1 VTSAKGLDG
10 ATVCLLQGTTTE
22 LDVAAYFRANNF
34 HFTPVLFSGVT
45 ETGVAFLAGRC
56 DAWANDA
63 SYLGGFRTT
72 QADKGLTILPERI
85 SSEPVGAMVRK
96 GDDRYFDLV

>member
-45 ETGVAFLAGRC
+45 ETGVEMVPGI
-56 DAWANDA
+56 
-63 SYLGGFRTT
+63 RT
-72 QADKGLTILPERI
+72 
-85 SSEPVGAMVRK
+85 VR
-96 GDDRYFDLV
+96 